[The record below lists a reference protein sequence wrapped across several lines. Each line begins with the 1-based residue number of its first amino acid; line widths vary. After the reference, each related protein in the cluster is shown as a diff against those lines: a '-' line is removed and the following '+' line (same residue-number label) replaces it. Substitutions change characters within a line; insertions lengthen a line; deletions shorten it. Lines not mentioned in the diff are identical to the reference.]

1 MDEKEPYKLAM
12 MCWESLDDL
21 EQASKK
27 RKTDA
32 QDVETSNKADEMDDK
47 MHTKRTANMG
57 NQLNIPVDDLKLGAD
72 DDTLTL
78 ATQETLAKNL
88 VYIMNIPEDKLG
100 TTKNVQD
107 SSKNPGK
114 QDDKKCSP
122 LEKYDPVTS
131 NDNLNAYR
139 ESDRDDNPEKG
150 KEHRKNTWSMRKII
164 HMEFE
169 TDDDVA
175 EQSKNANDAKVEGK
189 V

>member
-1 MDEKEPYKLAM
+1 M
-12 MCWESLDDL
+12 
-21 EQASKK
+21 
-27 RKTDA
+27 
-32 QDVETSNKADEMDDK
+32 
-47 MHTKRTANMG
+47 
-57 NQLNIPVDDLKLGAD
+57 
-72 DDTLTL
+72 L

-88 VYIMNIPEDKLG
+88 VYITNIPEGKLG

-122 LEKYDPVTS
+122 LEKSDPVTS

-139 ESDRDDNPEKG
+139 ESDRDNNLEKG
-150 KEHRKNTWSMRKII
+150 KECKKNTWRMWKII

-169 TDDDVA
+169 SDDDVA
-175 EQSKNANDAKVEGK
+175 EQLKNANDVKAEGK